1 MTWLD
6 RLLEELQ
13 RRQQEADAQREGR
26 PIPRRD
32 SAPRDRTPR
41 DAGRGG
47 PSGSGAARG
56 NGAEDD
62 WEGRFERPTPV
73 SGRRRGGPRGSGGS
87 GGTGGGSPFGG
98 PVAGGDWGQ
107 YRRWIVIGL
116 IVFAALVVLFLL
128 SGAVGL
134 ITDVMWYD
142 AIDRRSILTTRL
154 FSQLALF
161 AIGWAAFF
169 VPALIS
175 IIAARRIAPRVPV
188 RRLGSLEMP
197 DVSRAVTIGLAVL
210 AGFIGL
216 ISAGAWSGI
225 WETVLLWF
233 NGADFGQT
241 DPHFGR
247 DIGFYIFDL
256 PFLRFVQGWAIAALI
271 VIILL
276 TLGVYAAGAMKWQ
289 LRLTAPVRAHL
300 SILGALLLIAIAAGY
315 QLDIADLSYS
325 TRGVDGTLQA
335 ATYTD
340 LNAQVPA
347 YVILTGVALVAAL
360 LMLGNI
366 FARTLWLL
374 ALAGGAWLVLSF
386 LVGGLYPTFVQ
397 RFTVEPNELNVE
409 RPYIADHIAATR
421 SAFELD
427 TIEERQFSGE
437 APLSRE
443 LFDDNAATL
452 ANLRLWD
459 YRPLLQT
466 FGQAQIIRRYYDFT
480 DVDIDR
486 YEIDGE
492 QRQLMLSARELNT
505 QLLDDAAKTWTN
517 ERLVYTHGFGLT
529 AVPVNAVTSDGE
541 PRYLVSGINRN
552 PDLPIGE
559 PRLYFGEVDNGY
571 QVVRTTTNE
580 FDYPLSDA
588 SEDDARTTWNGQT
601 GVSLGNPFARILFA
615 LRFGD
620 LNLFISDQMTDDSQ
634 ILFRRTLSERVQ
646 ELAPFLVYDHD
657 PYIVS
662 ADGRLT
668 WIWDAYTVSNRY
680 PNAQPLA
687 DVFPGA
693 NYVRNAVKVTVD
705 AYDGSVHFYIA
716 DESDPI
722 IAAYAQ
728 IFDGMFES
736 MDAMPDELRE
746 HVRYPEDLFLAQ
758 TESYLLYH
766 VQPDDRGAGT
776 FYNREDVW
784 AMPEVSAQESAGG
797 AVPSEPY
804 YVIMQI
810 PGESEGEFVLIQ
822 PMVAAN
828 RPNMIAWV
836 AARNDGEHYGQ
847 RIAFRFPTDS
857 STLGPVQVQAR
868 IEQDDT
874 ISAQFALWDRS
885 GARVI
890 RGNLIVLPMGDS
902 LLYMEPIFLQSE
914 QARFPEFVRVIFVS
928 QNRVAFAET
937 VEDGLAQILG
947 EEAVPPPVEEPP
959 GEEPGGGGGE
969 LPSDVAGLVAR
980 AQQLYDEA
988 QTALED
994 GDLGRY
1000 QDRIDELASVL
1011 EALAE
1016 LTGVP
1021 VESLAPS
1028 PAASPGG

>member
-26 PIPRRD
+26 PIPPRERAPKPGAPGAGTPGRGRADADD
-32 SAPRDRTPR
+32 SA
-41 DAGRGG
+41 GRH
-47 PSGSGAARG
+47 
-56 NGAEDD
+56 
-62 WEGRFERPTPV
+62 ERPRPV
-73 SGRRRGGPRGSGGS
+73 GAGGS
-87 GGTGGGSPFGG
+87 GGTGRGNGGAPFGG
-98 PVAGGDWGQ
+98 PIAGGDWGQ
-107 YRRWIVIGL
+107 YRRWIIIGL
-116 IVFAALVVLFLL
+116 IVFGAFVALLLFTG
-128 SGAVGL
+128 SVGL

-154 FSQLALF
+154 FSQVALF
-161 AIGWAAFF
+161 GVGWLAF
-169 VPALIS
+169 VIPALLS
-175 IIAARRIAPRVPV
+175 IIAARRVAPRIPV
-188 RRLGSLEMP
+188 RRLGSIEMP
-197 DVSRAVTIGLAVL
+197 DISRAVTIGLAVL

-233 NGADFGQT
+233 NGGSFGQT

-256 PFLRFVQGWAIAALI
+256 PFLRFVQGWVVAALI

-300 SILGALLLIAIAAGY
+300 SILGALLLVAIAAGY
-315 QLDIADLSYS
+315 QLDMSELSYS

-340 LNAQVPA
+340 MNAQVPA
-347 YVILTGVALVAAL
+347 FVILTGVALLAAV
-360 LMLGNI
+360 LMLANI
-366 FARTLWLL
+366 WFRTLWML
-374 ALAGGAWLVLSF
+374 ALAGGAWFVLSF
-386 LVGGLYPTFVQ
+386 VVGGLYPTFVQ
-397 RFTVEPNELNVE
+397 RFSVEPNELNVE
-409 RPYIADHIAATR
+409 RPYIADHIDATR

-443 LFDDNAATL
+443 LFDDNQATL
-452 ANLRLWD
+452 SNLRLWD

-492 QRQLMLSARELNT
+492 QRQLMLSAREINT
-505 QLLDDAAKTWTN
+505 KQLDEAAKTWTN

-529 AVPVNAVTSDGE
+529 AVPVDAVTGDGE

-559 PRLYFGEVDNGY
+559 PRIYFGEVDNGY
-571 QVVRTTTNE
+571 QVVNTTTQE

-588 SEDDARTTWNGQT
+588 SEANAFTTWKGET
-601 GVSLGNPFARILFA
+601 GVSLGNPISRILFA

-620 LNLFISDQMTDDSQ
+620 LNLFISNQLTDDSQ
-634 ILFRRTLSERVQ
+634 ILFRRTLAERVT
-646 ELAPFLVYDHD
+646 ELAPFLAFDRD

-662 ADGRLT
+662 ANERLT

-705 AYDGSVHFYIA
+705 AYDGTIHFYIA

-722 IAAYAQ
+722 IAAYAR
-728 IFDGMFES
+728 IFPGMFEPL
-736 MDAMPDELRE
+736 DAMPAELRA

-766 VQPDDRGAGT
+766 VQPDERGAGT

-784 AMPEVSAQESAGG
+784 AFPEASAQESAGG

-836 AARNDGEHYGQ
+836 AARNDDEHYGQ
-847 RIAFRFPTDS
+847 RLAFRFPTDS
-857 STLGPVQVQAR
+857 TTLGPVQVQAR

-874 ISAQFALWDRS
+874 ISAQFALWDRAGS
-885 GARVI
+885 RVI

-928 QNRVAFAET
+928 QNRVAFAES
-937 VEDGLAQILG
+937 VEEGLAQILG
-947 EEAVPPPVEEPP
+947 EKSVPPPVDEGPP
-959 GEEPGGGGGE
+959 TEEPGGGGE
-969 LPSDVAGLVAR
+969 LPADVAGLVTR
-980 AQQLYDEA
+980 AQELYAEA
-988 QTALED
+988 QAALD
-994 GDLGRY
+994 AGDLGRY

-1021 VESLAPS
+1021 VESLSPSPAPS
-1028 PAASPGG
+1028 PGG